1 MADFTKH
8 FVVVGGSLAGL
19 FTGIML
25 TRLGHH
31 VTILERTPAEAL
43 ADQGAGI
50 IVHSIIP
57 PVIEATVKLI
67 GSISPIVEFL
77 EEYDRTHTIAYA
89 LGKRGIQYLERDGT
103 VLNTV
108 VPAGLKELGSTN
120 WDLLYNVL
128 RANFDGRYATGYVEA
143 AAREEGDGKAVYLS
157 GVRLTNIQDLGDG
170 GVKVEYESS
179 NGSSSSLIADF
190 MVGADGPSSIV
201 RKLLLPQ
208 VERTY
213 AGYVAWRGTVKEP
226 LVSEETR
233 TLLRSKILTVFH
245 RRGHQIL
252 V

>member
-25 TRLGHH
+25 TRLGHD
-31 VTILERTPAEAL
+31 VTIRERTPAEAL

-57 PVIEATVKLI
+57 PIIEATAKLI
-67 GSISPIVEFL
+67 GSQSPIFEFL
-77 EEYDRTHTIAYA
+77 KEYDRTHTIAYA
-89 LGKRGIQYLERDGT
+89 FGKRGIQYLKRDGT
-103 VLNTV
+103 VLNTA
-108 VPAGLKELGSTN
+108 VPAGLKELGSTS

-128 RANFDGRYATGYVEA
+128 RATFDGGYATGYVEA
-143 AAREEGDGKAVYLS
+143 AAREEGGGKAVYLS
-157 GVRLTNIQDLGDG
+157 GARLTSIQDLGNE

-179 NGSSSSLIADF
+179 NGSDSSLIVDF
-190 MVGADGPSSIV
+190 VLGADGPSSTV

-213 AGYVAWRGTVKEP
+213 AGYVAWRGTVKKL

-233 TLLRSKILTVFH
+233 ILLRSKILTVFH